1 MKRNTAIDIGRFFAS
16 LMVVCLHTKFPVKL
30 LGPFVADIAKFSV
43 PFFLLTSGF
52 YLYDV
57 ENEKFKAKVKKSIKK
72 SRKNGHGKAENELEF
87 LELYLSQVFK
97 KNKTKETI

>member
-16 LMVVCLHTKFPVKL
+16 LMVECLHTKFPVKL

-72 SRKNGHGKAENELEF
+72 LLRILLEPR
-87 LELYLSQVFK
+87 
-97 KNKTKETI
+97 